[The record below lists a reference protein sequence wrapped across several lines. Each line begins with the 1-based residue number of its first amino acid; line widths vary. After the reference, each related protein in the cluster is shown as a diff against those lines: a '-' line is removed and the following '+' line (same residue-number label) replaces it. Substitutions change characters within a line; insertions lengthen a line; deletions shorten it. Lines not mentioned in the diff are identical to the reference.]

1 VAHSM
6 IRARL
11 TLTDGTTPGA
21 LRYGAANILACIAR
35 GCRIVPDP
43 VNAIPE
49 EWAQHM
55 AGEQDEQTT
64 VEAPQPRSKKRGRP
78 KKVSLR

>member
-1 VAHSM
+1 M

-55 AGEQDEQTT
+55 AGEQDEQRP
-64 VEAPQPRSKKRGRP
+64 VEASKARPKQRGRP
-78 KKVSLR
+78 KKVKI